1 MEIAIL
7 VLLILVIVLTFV
19 LLFLFLKKKDNFSNA
34 SESKEIGR
42 LEKMIENQESSVKTN
57 IQLAMKD
64 VLLEV
69 KDHINK
75 NSEANNEKL
84 ERFQN
89 NINKQMGEKFDGLN
103 KQVDTKL
110 NDINKKVEEK
120 LAEGY
125 KKTDETMASLRERLQ
140 KIDDAQKNLEGL
152 SGDVVSLKNVL
163 EGNQSRGR
171 YGEFKLSTILHAVFG
186 DTKGLYEEQFTIREG
201 KNGGDDVRAD
211 AIVYVKGPSE
221 FICIDSK
228 FPFADYLKMQDAK
241 DDNEREK
248 TRKDF
253 VSAVKKHIT
262 DIKNKYIIPPKTSA
276 QALMFIPNDG
286 VFAFIHHE
294 CGEVIDYAHEKDVI
308 ITSPSTLQAILAT
321 LQMLRINYERSQ
333 KVEEISK
340 QLKRLGNDFKQF
352 STDWEKLSNH
362 LALATK
368 DREKLDSRVFSL
380 TNKFDLIKENN
391 VEETNLIEEEN

>member
-1 MEIAIL
+1 MEIAVLVLSIL
-7 VLLILVIVLTFV
+7 VTV
-19 LLFLFLKKKDNFSNA
+19 LLFVVLFVLIKKKSVSTNEN
-34 SESKEIGR
+34 ESKEIGR
-42 LEKMIENQESSVKTN
+42 LEKMIENQESTMKTN
-57 IQLAMKD
+57 ITLAMKD

-69 KDHINK
+69 KDHMNK

-110 NDINKKVEEK
+110 NDINKKVEDK

-152 SGDVVSLKNVL
+152 SGDVISLKKVL

-171 YGEFKLSTILHAVFG
+171 YGEYKLSSILHAVFG
-186 DTKGLYEEQFTIREG
+186 DTKGLYEEQFTIKEG
-201 KNGGDDVRAD
+201 KNGGEDVRAD
-211 AIVYVKGPSE
+211 AVVFTKGPSE

-241 DDNEREK
+241 EDEEREK
-248 TRKDF
+248 CRKEF
-253 VSAVKKHIT
+253 VNAVKKHIT
-262 DIKNKYIIPPKTSA
+262 DIKNKYIVPPKSTA

-321 LQMLRINYERSQ
+321 LQMLRLNYERSQ

-352 STDWEKLSNH
+352 STDWDKLSTH
-362 LALATK
+362 LSLATK
-368 DREKLDSRVFSL
+368 DRERLDSRVFSL
-380 TNKFDLIKENN
+380 TNRFDQIKENN
-391 VEETNLIEEEN
+391 VEEEDKQLLE